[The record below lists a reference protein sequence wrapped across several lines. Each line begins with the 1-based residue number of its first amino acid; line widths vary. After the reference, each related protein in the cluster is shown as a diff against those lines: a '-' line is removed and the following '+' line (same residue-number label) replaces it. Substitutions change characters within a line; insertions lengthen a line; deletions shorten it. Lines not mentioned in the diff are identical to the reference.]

1 MTTTAPLNVRPSEW
15 KRWRPY
21 QVDCFDAL
29 SKYYT
34 TKKGNGTVKALVE
47 EATGLGKR
55 AQAVFMAC
63 KMPNCLFLADSEELI
78 EQAYWD
84 FVDLYGVFNVGIVR
98 GNKFEIDKKIV
109 VSSPQTMV
117 NRLHLI
123 PKDHFAMVQI
133 DEAHKYMAKTFVRVV
148 EYFTCRLRIGW
159 TATPYRLDGLSLGY
173 LFDDTVFSYNLLD
186 GIRNGYLAELRGIRV
201 KTNLDLT
208 GVSRS
213 MGDFNTSQ
221 LTAIVDTRARNSLVV
236 ESYKKYAEGRQAVC
250 FACDIQHCQH
260 LKEIFDERG
269 VSCEI
274 LVSDSDITDD
284 RKGVVARFK
293 AGEFM
298 VLINVNMFTT
308 GADHNDVGAILWA
321 RPTMSQTLYVQGTGR
336 ATRLKSKAY
345 VKRFGQQALVID
357 FVDNTTK
364 LQLVNSYELDKGK
377 HPNDRVFITREDR
390 DKLNE
395 ERERR
400 KRTFE
405 AVTNKDTECELM
417 VLPKVCYDQAKAW
430 MHDTPTDAQINF
442 AKTLGIYEDDVIY
455 TKGLL
460 SEAIAN
466 APAERWQFKKARE
479 WGYDV
484 SSGLT
489 RGQYEL
495 IKKKHDEPATM
506 RKKK

>member
-1 MTTTAPLNVRPSEW
+1 
-15 KRWRPY
+15 
-21 QVDCFDAL
+21 
-29 SKYYT
+29 
-34 TKKGNGTVKALVE
+34 
-47 EATGLGKR
+47 
-55 AQAVFMAC
+55 
-63 KMPNCLFLADSEELI
+63 
-78 EQAYWD
+78 
-84 FVDLYGVFNVGIVR
+84 
-98 GNKFEIDKKIV
+98 
-109 VSSPQTMV
+109 
-117 NRLHLI
+117 
-123 PKDHFAMVQI
+123 MVQI

-400 KRTFE
+400 ERTFE